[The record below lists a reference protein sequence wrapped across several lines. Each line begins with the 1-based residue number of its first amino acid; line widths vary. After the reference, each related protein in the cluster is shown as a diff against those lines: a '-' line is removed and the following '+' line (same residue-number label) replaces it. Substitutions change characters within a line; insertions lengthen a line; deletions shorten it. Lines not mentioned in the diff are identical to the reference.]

1 MKKNRVEML
10 LERTFLFDPNVYMT
24 IVMTLEG
31 DVSVEEISEAVKK
44 MYTQNSMTM
53 SKAVLDE
60 QGTFFMEEMDETGC
74 KVFVDERDWQEI
86 MRENERR
93 PFHIEEGELVRT
105 FIIPKGK
112 EIDIYFMVHHV
123 TCDGNGILL
132 MAEDV
137 LSNLQGKEVA
147 YRTSKVMT
155 KKGVI
160 RKGDLKFVERLALK
174 GLSKKW
180 GKERQVYNW
189 DDYFKTHET
198 FWKDRHTEIMFKEVD
213 GVDMT
218 SLKDE
223 CKKHGVTVNSYLVA
237 KLMEKYPEYKV
248 LGIPTSIR
256 GEDRSISCMISSVIL
271 TAEYDGQK
279 SFEENLVVIDA
290 TIKKALRDPRAV
302 YHVPQFVALSDPTLL
317 DAGYMQHVLGFE
329 NEIADSMR
337 RVLGLYGAR
346 RTELGVTNLGV
357 LSIPSDY
364 DRFKITRII
373 PVAPCI
379 STAENVYT
387 VSTYNG
393 KMLIAKSYIKGNE
406 E

>member
-1 MKKNRVEML
+1 MNHKIEML

-24 IVMTLEG
+24 VVMTLEG
-31 DVSVEEISEAVKK
+31 DVTTEEICAAVKK

-60 QGTFFMEEMDETGC
+60 KGRFFMEEMEETGC
-74 KVFVDERDWQEI
+74 KVIVDNRDWQEI
-86 MRENERR
+86 MLENEKN
-93 PFHIEEGELVRT
+93 PFHIEKGELVRT
-105 FIIPKGK
+105 FVIPRGK

-123 TCDGNGILL
+123 TCDGNGIFV

-137 LSNLQGKEVA
+137 LSNLQGKEVE

-160 RKGDLKFVERLALK
+160 RKGDLNFLQRLALR
-174 GLSKKW
+174 GLSMKW
-180 GKERQVYNW
+180 GKERKVFGW
-189 DDYFKTHET
+189 DDYFKTHEA
-198 FWKDRHTEIMFKEVD
+198 FWKDRHTEIMFHEVD
-213 GVDMT
+213 EVDMT
-218 SLKDE
+218 SLKAE
-223 CKKHGVTVNSYLVA
+223 CKKYGVTVNSYLVV

-248 LGIPTSIR
+248 LGIPASIR
-256 GEDRSISCMISSVIL
+256 GKDRSISCMITSVIL
-271 TAEYDGQK
+271 TAEYDTTK
-279 SFEENLVVIDA
+279 SFEENLVVIDKQ
-290 TIKKALRDPRAV
+290 IREAV
-302 YHVPQFVALSDPTLL
+302 KDERQIYHVPQFVALSDPTLL

-357 LSIPSDY
+357 ISIPSDY
-364 DRFKITRII
+364 DRFKITRIV

-393 KMLIAKSYIKGNE
+393 KMLVAKSYIVGK
-406 E
+406 